1 MQNFLKNK
9 KILILGGSGFVGKS
23 ITQKL
28 LSQGARVVI
37 LTRNSN
43 KIKPLKVSGYPGQLE
58 IISGNIFEDGLL
70 ELLIKDKF
78 AVINLCGV
86 LYEKNKDEFN
96 TIHNFL
102 PEMISKLCKRHNIK
116 KFIHISA
123 LGVSKDSS
131 SKYSSTKALGEES
144 IKNNFKS
151 AIILRPSII
160 YGSGDNFFGLFSKIS
175 KFAPVIPIIGP
186 NTLFQP
192 VYVNDVSLAV
202 IEALKINENKSKTF
216 NICGSKQ
223 YSFYQLIKILL
234 SLLER
239 KRILIKVSPKLMML
253 PGLFLQNLPNPP
265 FTYDQMK
272 LLLKDNVS
280 DGLYPE
286 LEDLKIKPVL
296 LETKLKELIDFYI

>member
-1 MQNFLKNK
+1 MARFTINTVTS
-9 KILILGGSGFVGKS
+9 LGTIDVASRVGM
-23 ITQKL
+23 
-28 LSQGARVVI
+28 
-37 LTRNSN
+37 
-43 KIKPLKVSGYPGQLE
+43 
-58 IISGNIFEDGLL
+58 
-70 ELLIKDKF
+70 
-78 AVINLCGV
+78 
-86 LYEKNKDEFN
+86 EKNETDFGIPLAK
-96 TIHNFL
+96 TG
-102 PEMISKLCKRHNIK
+102 IS
-116 KFIHISA
+116 
-123 LGVSKDSS
+123 
-131 SKYSSTKALGEES
+131 
-144 IKNNFKS
+144 
-151 AIILRPSII
+151 
-160 YGSGDNFFGLFSKIS
+160 SGPYI
-175 KFAPVIPIIGP
+175 VIPIIGP
-186 NTLFQP
+186 NTMFQP

-272 LLLKDNVS
+272 LLLKDNIS